1 MLPFTLS
8 NTVPTILVIEAMCQM
23 SFDMHYK
30 MDAVSFRYW
39 DDCVDPEDLEA
50 MWADPNVRA
59 EWIGVGETKG
69 SKVHLSRDPD
79 GQPYLTQTEM
89 RVSLSFTDSFTRF
102 SSYVRPKI
110 YIIIENS
117 KY

>member
-1 MLPFTLS
+1 MLLS
-8 NTVPTILVIEAMCQM
+8 NLTNTVVMILLVVDAMCRM
-23 SFDMHYK
+23 SIDMHSK
-30 MDAVSFRYW
+30 MEAVSFRYW
-39 DDCVDPEDLEA
+39 DDCVEPEDLEA

-89 RVSLSFTDSFTRF
+89 RVRVQPHDIGYSSDSFT
-102 SSYVRPKI
+102 
-110 YIIIENS
+110 
-117 KY
+117 